1 MGTTISLLLPRHGTA
16 EAEKEASAPEFE
28 RASATTQQTVLV
40 VDDEPLVRALI
51 VDVVEELG
59 HVALEA
65 SDGPEAMA
73 VLRSVDHIDLLIT
86 DVGLPNGMNGRQ
98 IAEAAR
104 TRLTSLP
111 VLFVTG
117 YADTAVMQQGN
128 LEPGMAILTKPFTM
142 TAMAECIHD
151 LINKT

>member
-1 MGTTISLLLPRHGTA
+1 MSVTS
-16 EAEKEASAPEFE
+16 
-28 RASATTQQTVLV
+28 QQTVLV

-65 SDGPEAMA
+65 SDGPEALA
-73 VLRSVDHIDLLIT
+73 VLRSAGQVDLLIT

-98 IAEAAR
+98 VAEAAR
-104 TRLTSLP
+104 ARLTSLP
-111 VLFVTG
+111 VLCVTG
-117 YADTAVMQQGN
+117 YADTAVMHHEN

-142 TAMAECIHD
+142 TAMAECIHS
-151 LINKT
+151 LINAS